1 MKASLFAVPV
11 ALILTACV
19 STEPATQAPATI
31 DAAPTA
37 KAALTDQHW
46 TTRLPDEKMALR
58 SCILADKN
66 INAILYLEKSDK
78 ATTLVVEEKNGAVKN
93 CVVST
98 NQKAKLLPFEDQLP
112 SHIVRFYPVG
122 KKLSACTKPAA
133 LKDADNR
140 LMGTVC
146 Q

>member
-1 MKASLFAVPV
+1 MKASLLAVPV

-19 STEPATQAPATI
+19 STEPAQNTQTTI
-31 DAAPTA
+31 DAAPA

-46 TTRLPDEKMALR
+46 SARLPDEKMALR

-93 CVVST
+93 CVVGH

-112 SHIVRFYPVG
+112 SHITRFYPVG
-122 KKLSACTKPAA
+122 KKVGACAKPTA
-133 LKDADNR
+133 LKDGDNR